1 MYMQQNCWWQ
11 HSAYC
16 CKGWHYEAEEN
27 EDGAKRSLSQ
37 EIPKTPKGED
47 TESDR
52 PEKRRKKRTVAEETD
67 FQIALARLK
76 LDTEEPDMAMLE
88 NAYRQRMIDVKENVP
103 ETELLDKCNE
113 LTWAF
118 RLVLPYVQTEAV

>member
-1 MYMQQNCWWQ
+1 MYRQQNCWWQ

-88 NAYRQRMIDVKENVP
+88 NAYRQRMREISDIGTDEELP
-103 ETELLDKCNE
+103 EKCND
-113 LTWAF
+113 LTQAF
-118 RLVLPYVQTEAV
+118 RLVAGHVDEL